1 MGKIYDVIVGI
12 EAGSLKEA
20 EQKLLRIQQLAVDHS
35 KRSDGK
41 QQVTTYET
49 ELSPVK
55 AAMGIL
61 AIIGLSWVSDKLKP
75 NNRPGKSTDPQIDM
89 KMQKYKWQRER
100 RNRKQEEERAN
111 MFTFLDSAQ
120 YPSDD

>member
-12 EAGSLKEA
+12 EAESLKEA

-35 KRSDGK
+35 IRSYGK
-41 QQVTTYET
+41 QQVTTDET

-61 AIIGLSWVSDKLKP
+61 AIIGLRWVSDKLNPNKKP
-75 NNRPGKSTDPQIDM
+75 GESTDPLFDM
-89 KMQKYKWQRER
+89 KMRKNKWQRER
-100 RNRKQEEERAN
+100 RKRKQEEERAN
-111 MFTFLDSAQ
+111 VFAFLDNRAH
-120 YPSDD
+120 P